1 MASLPRII
9 TVDPIGSIPQQIR
22 AAFDLMDRLVV
33 QIDVP
38 DPAEALRELE
48 RGGIDTIIA
57 AWNLGNGTQGWELAA
72 KLRQVD
78 ENVKIMLLGDYDD
91 TELDDEMREQSP
103 FVYLKRPFNI
113 PQLIKVLEAALDGGD
128 IFAAVNA
135 RTDPA
140 PSSTVNLGNVPIVNA
155 DKADEV
161 MQGVMYDMNPIA
173 AMLATREGQI
183 VVGRTTMGDVDYEYM
198 ARLIGSTAKMNID
211 MRDVIGGNLQTLQLY
226 DGSDYDVF
234 VLSVG
239 LHHFLTIIFDGK
251 EGAAQIGAVR
261 RYGSKHAED
270 LIAVIGPPAF
280 LVHRSAPEPEP
291 EEVRRKSERVKKIAT
306 QEAAIPELVRAK
318 LGTNEAEQV
327 SEESNPVVE
336 SSVPRLEA
344 IADDAFDADLLFG
357 DDFDLDGA
365 DDLFSLDALQDLVID
380 DNKKGTTDWDGA
392 MQLGIIDDN

>member
-113 PQLIKVLEAALDGGD
+113 PQLIKVLEAAIDGGD

-135 RTDPA
+135 HTDPA
-140 PSSTVNLGNVPIVNA
+140 PSNTVNLGNVPMVNA

-161 MQGVMYDMNPIA
+161 MQ
-173 AMLATREGQI
+173 
-183 VVGRTTMGDVDYEYM
+183 
-198 ARLIGSTAKMNID
+198 
-211 MRDVIGGNLQTLQLY
+211 
-226 DGSDYDVF
+226 
-234 VLSVG
+234 
-239 LHHFLTIIFDGK
+239 
-251 EGAAQIGAVR
+251 
-261 RYGSKHAED
+261 
-270 LIAVIGPPAF
+270 
-280 LVHRSAPEPEP
+280 
-291 EEVRRKSERVKKIAT
+291 
-306 QEAAIPELVRAK
+306 
-318 LGTNEAEQV
+318 
-327 SEESNPVVE
+327 
-336 SSVPRLEA
+336 
-344 IADDAFDADLLFG
+344 
-357 DDFDLDGA
+357 
-365 DDLFSLDALQDLVID
+365 
-380 DNKKGTTDWDGA
+380 
-392 MQLGIIDDN
+392 

>member
-9 TVDPIGSIPQQIR
+9 TVDPTGSIPQQIR

-38 DPAEALRELE
+38 DPTEALNELE
-48 RGGIDTIIA
+48 RGGIDTVIA

-91 TELDDEMREQSP
+91 TELDEEMREQSP

-113 PQLIKVLEAALDGGD
+113 PQLIKVLEAALDGRD

-135 RTDPA
+135 RTEPA
-140 PSSTVNLGNVPIVNA
+140 PSTTVNLGPVPNVNA
-155 DKADEV
+155 DKADEI
-161 MQGVMYDMNPIA
+161 MQAVIYDMNPLA
-173 AMLATREGQI
+173 AMLATRDGEI
-183 VVGRTTMGDVDYEYM
+183 VVGRTTMGDVDYDYM
-198 ARLIGSTAKMNID
+198 ASLIGSTAKMNID

-251 EGAAQIGAVR
+251 DGAAQIGAVR
-261 RYGSKHAED
+261 RFGSKHAEN
-270 LIAVIGPPAF
+270 LIAVIGPGAF
-280 LVHRSAPEPEP
+280 FVHRNAPEPKP
-291 EEVRRKSERVKKIAT
+291 EDVRRKSEHAKKLAT
-306 QEAAIPELVRAK
+306 QETRIPELARAE
-318 LGTNEAEQV
+318 LGTSETDAVNENT
-327 SEESNPVVE
+327 NPVVE
-336 SSVPRLEA
+336 SSVPQLEA

-357 DDFDLDGA
+357 GDFDEDSA
-365 DDLFSLDALQDLVID
+365 DDLFSLDALEDLIID

-392 MQLGIIDDN
+392 MQLGIIEDN